1 MSGWGFVG
9 ERLTWTILLGGG
21 EGLNCQF
28 WIDSIGLAQYPQ
40 EKTHLKS
47 HWVLSPQGERG
58 TGCEF
63 QHSARSLYLCGQPGT
78 LTCICAHGSWIQSPQ
93 YLLAREQSP
102 IFCPITGKY
111 FLTCTN
117 QGKGPWAETLSDW
130 FLTSPLFSAPLTLP
144 PAEVLA
150 ACDLDPFL
158 GDSALLPG
166 SERGWEGHGTHQPEL
181 EPGVP
186 VPVSQNCRPGHCSES
201 QAPPLWYGDGNGT
214 SLTEMKCWE
223 ESVYRAPKT
232 EPGAWDNQTRVLVPS

>member
-166 SERGWEGHGTHQPEL
+166 SPCHPGRHPASHICSVTGTQAAAF
-181 EPGVP
+181 
-186 VPVSQNCRPGHCSES
+186 
-201 QAPPLWYGDGNGT
+201 QAPSSCRRCFLSI
-214 SLTEMKCWE
+214 SL
-223 ESVYRAPKT
+223 SSPYF
-232 EPGAWDNQTRVLVPS
+232 PSFTVI